1 MSFNKLD
8 ATVFVY
14 RSRIDGRI
22 HAEYIDTAREMDK
35 SPDWEHIATLE
46 PRLWIQHNYAA
57 PQPQREQDTL
67 NCLWARNGHDVCPTT
82 TPQPQREQEP
92 MTPREIAAF
101 VGTHE
106 FGPDQLKWFRLGEYV
121 HAQRKRARVS
131 GPPRPPEH
139 MMGRAD
145 DTALL
150 RQALEILEKLNEDGW
165 ILADFEQ
172 EVWTA
177 ITTLKERLK

>member
-46 PRLWIQHNYAA
+46 PRLWIQHNYA
-57 PQPQREQDTL
+57 
-67 NCLWARNGHDVCPTT
+67 
-82 TPQPQREQEP
+82 TPQPP
-92 MTPREIAAF
+92 HDDSLTAA
-101 VGTHE
+101 
-106 FGPDQLKWFRLGEYV
+106 Y
-121 HAQRKRARVS
+121 
-131 GPPRPPEH
+131 

-150 RQALEILEKLNEDGW
+150 RQALGALESMT
-165 ILADFEQ
+165 AYMQAFEPGLVVGAPIIDQ
-172 EVWTA
+172 
-177 ITTLKERLK
+177 LRERLK

>member
-1 MSFNKLD
+1 MNQIDNITALTPGEPVAWMHPSGEGYDSAFRDHRTVVACTGNK
-8 ATVFVY
+8 
-14 RSRIDGRI
+14 
-22 HAEYIDTAREMDK
+22 
-35 SPDWEHIATLE
+35 WEGWIPLYTE
-46 PRLWIQHNYAA
+46 PEA
-57 PQPQREQDTL
+57 P
-67 NCLWARNGHDVCPTT
+67 H
-82 TPQPQREQEP
+82 PQREQEP

-106 FGPDQLKWFRLGEYV
+106 FGPDQLKWFRLGESV

-150 RQALEILEKLNEDGW
+150 KRCLEALTASRNLLVIDLNVVIEQGWDDG
-165 ILADFEQ
+165 IARKEAALSKHDE
-172 EVWTA
+172 A
-177 ITTLKERLK
+177 IAALKERLK